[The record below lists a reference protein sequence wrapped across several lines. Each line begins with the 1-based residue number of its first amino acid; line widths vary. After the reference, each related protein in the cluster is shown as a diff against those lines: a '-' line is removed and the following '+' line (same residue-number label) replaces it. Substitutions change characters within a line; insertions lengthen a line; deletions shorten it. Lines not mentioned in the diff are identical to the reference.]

1 MKIQIDEVIINSLDN
16 EKLGEYIKNK
26 LKETKAEIKVETFI
40 HTNVTYT
47 YNGKI

>member
-26 LKETKAEIKVETFI
+26 LKEVKAEIKVETTI
-40 HTNVTYT
+40 IYT